1 MTEEFKSR
9 VKGYDKPL
17 FYNSK
22 GSTQAYKL
30 CIRHLSA
37 ALNAG
42 VAELSKGYMIP
53 KDVLYLV
60 DLEEERIDA
69 VSSPIKLIKLESLV

>member
-9 VKGYDKPL
+9 VRAYDEPL

-22 GSTQAYKL
+22 GSPQAYKL

-42 VAELSKGYMIP
+42 LAELSRGYMIP
-53 KDVLYLV
+53 KDVLYIV
-60 DLEEERIDA
+60 NLEEESIEA
-69 VSSPIKLIKLESLV
+69 VSSPIKLIKLESLK